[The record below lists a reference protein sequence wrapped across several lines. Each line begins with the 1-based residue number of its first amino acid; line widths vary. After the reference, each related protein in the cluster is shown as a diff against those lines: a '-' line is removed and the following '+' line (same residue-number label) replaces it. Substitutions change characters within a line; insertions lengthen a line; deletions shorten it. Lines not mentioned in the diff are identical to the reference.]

1 MLLKLPGQ
9 VCNIQFGNFLKLYS
23 LELQQVMINLTYPVA
38 TVSEVNITL
47 SYRSSVMTL
56 MLWNDMLV
64 EKTIILGVCIL
75 CSKLTL
81 AS

>member
-47 SYRSSVMTL
+47 SYRSSVMTQ